1 MNATP
6 PSGCGDFELS
16 LEMRM
21 QGALPPER
29 TPALEAHLATC
40 AGCQAFAAQALRMQE
55 LLRGTQP
62 VLPAQE
68 VLKRVEGMRNE
79 ERGRLA
85 TVLVGLVLIA
95 GGLWWAMGHVVP
107 ALVTGVLVL
116 LLLLPSAH
124 LRGRRLAAEVARAGS
139 ERGELLA
146 VYRCG
151 LEGRLRRWGR
161 LRVLLA
167 AFALLQLAGAVLTP
181 PWPEG
186 ARLTF
191 GLYFYGM
198 AALCLARLVQLSV
211 WTLPAL
217 RRELEELR

>member
-1 MNATP
+1 MNATS

-29 TPALEAHLATC
+29 APALEAHLATC
-40 AGCQAFAAQALRMQE
+40 AGCQSFLAQAERMQA

-62 VLPAQE
+62 VLPAQQLVE
-68 VLKRVEGMRNE
+68 RVEGARTE
-79 ERGRLA
+79 ERRRLV

-95 GGLWWAMGHVVP
+95 GGLWWAIGNVVP
-107 ALVTGVLVL
+107 ALVTVVLVL
-116 LLLLPSAH
+116 LLLVPSAH
-124 LRGRRLAAEVARAGS
+124 LRGRRLAAEVARAGAQR
-139 ERGELLA
+139 EELLA
-146 VYRCG
+146 VYRRT
-151 LEGRLRRWGR
+151 LEGRLRRWGQ
-161 LRVLLA
+161 LRVLLGG
-167 AFALLQLAGAVLTP
+167 FALLQLAGAVLTP

-198 AALCLARLVQLSV
+198 AALCLARLVHLSLR
-211 WTLPAL
+211 TLPAL